1 MLSTEQEAW
10 NRESNSLV
18 QIPNME
24 NRELANSVNGKIPDE
39 TLISLVEKSMK
50 ENPERIAIINNER
63 KLSYGELERYSTG
76 IGHILQRENVE
87 RNSLVAIVMEKGWE
101 QIVAAI
107 SILKAG
113 AAYLPIDPSFPEER
127 VHLLLSVNGKV
138 DRKALR
144 KILGGYQGQIS
155 EEKKKEAPQGEL
167 EVKIAAIWERVLG
180 TKEISRDDDFFMCGG
195 DSLKAVKIISELN
208 ATEGLPNDLAIQT
221 LFALPTVALLAEQ
234 IEKLVSLLDVE
245 ENTEYEEGVL

>member
-1 MLSTEQEAW
+1 
-10 NRESNSLV
+10 
-18 QIPNME
+18 
-24 NRELANSVNGKIPDE
+24 
-39 TLISLVEKSMK
+39 MK

-127 VHLLLSVNGKV
+127 VHLLLKNASVKV
-138 DRKALR
+138 VLT
-144 KILGGYQGQIS
+144 Q
-155 EEKKKEAPQGEL
+155 EK
-167 EVKIAAIWERVLG
+167 
-180 TKEISRDDDFFMCGG
+180 
-195 DSLKAVKIISELN
+195 
-208 ATEGLPNDLAIQT
+208 
-221 LFALPTVALLAEQ
+221 
-234 IEKLVSLLDVE
+234 
-245 ENTEYEEGVL
+245 

>member
-1 MLSTEQEAW
+1 MVYGLSQTPQVWIDHQVTEQNERLVLTWDAVQDIFPAGVLDEMFAAYISLLEVLSTEQEAW

-63 KLSYGELERYSTG
+63 KLSYGELERYSIG

-127 VHLLLSVNGKV
+127 VHLLLKMHLSK
-138 DRKALR
+138 
-144 KILGGYQGQIS
+144 
-155 EEKKKEAPQGEL
+155 
-167 EVKIAAIWERVLG
+167 
-180 TKEISRDDDFFMCGG
+180 
-195 DSLKAVKIISELN
+195 
-208 ATEGLPNDLAIQT
+208 
-221 LFALPTVALLAEQ
+221 
-234 IEKLVSLLDVE
+234 
-245 ENTEYEEGVL
+245 

>member
-1 MLSTEQEAW
+1 
-10 NRESNSLV
+10 
-18 QIPNME
+18 ME

-127 VHLLLSVNGKV
+127 VHLLLKKCICQGSIDTGKSKQ
-138 DRKALR
+138 RGK
-144 KILGGYQGQIS
+144 
-155 EEKKKEAPQGEL
+155 
-167 EVKIAAIWERVLG
+167 
-180 TKEISRDDDFFMCGG
+180 
-195 DSLKAVKIISELN
+195 
-208 ATEGLPNDLAIQT
+208 LAGRYNNN
-221 LFALPTVALLAEQ
+221 LC
-234 IEKLVSLLDVE
+234 
-245 ENTEYEEGVL
+245 